1 MKKDLIVGLI
11 ACAVLSGCNGQNKSD
26 GNRAESKS
34 QTKRVGGDCEA
45 GYCDLIYKG
54 MPKEINSVDTSA
66 GWFEKGQK
74 LLVTG
79 AVFQIDGKTAAPNII
94 VYYHHTDNNGYYS
107 PGNDKSEDQTRHG
120 HIRGWV
126 KTDENG
132 KYTLYTI
139 RPAPYPK
146 EELPAHIH
154 LIIKEPDIENEYW
167 INDINFDD
175 DKLLLPYMKKHPYEN
190 PRGGN
195 GVVRISLK
203 DSLQVAEH
211 NIILG
216 LNIPNY
222 PKKSTGTK
230 P

>member
-1 MKKDLIVGLI
+1 MKKILTAGLI
-11 ACAVLSGCNGQNKSD
+11 ACAALSGCNGQNKND
-26 GNRAESKS
+26 GNNAD
-34 QTKRVGGDCEA
+34 TKHRTKANSVGGDCEA

-54 MPKEINSVDTSA
+54 MPKKINPVDTSE
-66 GWFEKGQK
+66 GWYEKGQK

-79 AVFQIDGKTAAPNII
+79 NVFQIDGTTPASNVI

-107 PGNDKSEDQTRHG
+107 PGNDKPEDQTRHG
-120 HIRGWV
+120 HIRGWM

-132 KYTLYTI
+132 KYTFYTI

-154 LIIKEPDIENEYW
+154 LIIKEPDIDNEYW

-175 DKLLLPYMKKHPYEN
+175 DELLLAYMKKHPYEN

-195 GVVRISLK
+195 GVVRILLK

-222 PKKSTGTK
+222 PKKSK
-230 P
+230 